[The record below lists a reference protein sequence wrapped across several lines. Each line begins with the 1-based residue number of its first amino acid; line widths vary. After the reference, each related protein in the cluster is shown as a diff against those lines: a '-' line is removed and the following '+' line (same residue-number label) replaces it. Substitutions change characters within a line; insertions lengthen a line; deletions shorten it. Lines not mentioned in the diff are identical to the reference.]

1 MDANAF
7 GTLEIAG
14 YALAAVCAIAAVV
27 VFFTQHIREVRDEM
41 TGRAAVRAI
50 EELRAGRTGVARVL
64 SAGKRGGA
72 GQGVPG
78 ARHSA
83 GSART
88 SGSLHV
94 RMMAD
99 DAAETEHMEESELGT
114 TLLRAEDPAQQ
125 PASTGTGAAAEESE
139 AGTTLLGGKGPS
151 DEEAPSE
158 AGTTLLKNDE
168 PSEAGTSLLGDDE
181 PSEAGTTLLTKGG
194 AR

>member
-7 GTLEIAG
+7 GALEIAG
-14 YALAAVCAIAAVV
+14 YAIAIVCAIAAAV

-41 TGRAAVRAI
+41 TGRAAARAI
-50 EELRAGRTGVARVL
+50 EELRAGRTGAARVP

-72 GQGVPG
+72 DRGVPG
-78 ARHSA
+78 ARRSV

-99 DAAETEHMEESELGT
+99 DAAETERMEESELGT
-114 TLLRAEDPAQQ
+114 TLLRAGDPTQR
-125 PASTGTGAAAEESE
+125 PAATGADAAAEESE
-139 AGTTLLGGKGPS
+139 AGTTLLDGGKFA
-151 DEEAPSE
+151 DEPDDEPSE
-158 AGTTLLKNDE
+158 AGTTLL
-168 PSEAGTSLLGDDE
+168 GDDE
-181 PSEAGTTLLTKGG
+181 RSEAGTTLLTKGG